1 MHLSRSGNS
10 CVVVDLPF
18 MKPYCFDDKM
28 FSALMWVI
36 IESLTKDSINLHTID
51 VKLMGLQFS
60 ALFQASFLNIGKY
73 WYAIFSPAIY
83 ILYPW
88 FCLEEELKVYIQHL
102 LILLKFGDAFHQVR
116 MIYSH
121 LISMFRFPDH
131 FFSNIYIRE
140 IYFSLFIENGDFSIR
155 LFCKNT

>member
-36 IESLTKDSINLHTID
+36 IKSLTKDSINLHTID

-60 ALFQASFLNIGKY
+60 ALFQASFLNIGEY
-73 WYAIFSPAIY
+73 WYAIFSPAVY

-88 FCLEEELKVYIQHL
+88 FCLEEELKV
-102 LILLKFGDAFHQVR
+102 
-116 MIYSH
+116 
-121 LISMFRFPDH
+121 
-131 FFSNIYIRE
+131 
-140 IYFSLFIENGDFSIR
+140 
-155 LFCKNT
+155 